1 MANQKVDRF
10 CRSCGELY
18 DEKDRFCVNC
28 GDNSRSTPDSE
39 GDKGLQGRI
48 QRFSK
53 GGTACQPPWL
63 TEEENFRFQ
72 MV

>member
-39 GDKGLQGRI
+39 GDKRLQGRI

-53 GGTACQPPWL
+53 GGTAC
-63 TEEENFRFQ
+63 
-72 MV
+72 